1 MLSGNMADRFPPTAD
16 ELLRQYNVFYNLVQD
31 PAVLHPGVLREP
43 GGLPVVG
50 PVGGHRLPWQAGPPL
65 THVFGDIKP

>member
-1 MLSGNMADRFPPTAD
+1 MLSGNMAERFPPTAD
-16 ELLRQYNVFYNLVQD
+16 ELREYNVFYNLVQD

-50 PVGGHRLPWQAGPPL
+50 PVGGHRLP
-65 THVFGDIKP
+65 

>member
-16 ELLRQYNVFYNLVQD
+16 ELLRQYNVFYNLMQD

-50 PVGGHRLPWQAGPPL
+50 PVGGHRLP
-65 THVFGDIKP
+65 